1 MFFHPN
7 LIMKLQISLVIGLK
21 EISKFSECLLKHFHP
36 RKIYNTEMVRLF
48 PVEAPAM
55 DYEHSLLLEEI
66 IRKLL
71 IILDIELF
79 NINLRK

>member
-36 RKIYNTEMVRLF
+36 RKIYNTERIC
-48 PVEAPAM
+48 PIP
-55 DYEHSLLLEEI
+55 Y
-66 IRKLL
+66 
-71 IILDIELF
+71 
-79 NINLRK
+79 